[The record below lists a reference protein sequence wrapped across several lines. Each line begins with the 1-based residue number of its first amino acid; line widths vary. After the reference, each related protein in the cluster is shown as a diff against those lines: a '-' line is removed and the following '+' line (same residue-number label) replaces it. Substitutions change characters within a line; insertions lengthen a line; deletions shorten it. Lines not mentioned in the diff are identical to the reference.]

1 MKKRFTFTNRNDT
14 HCVHLKKTTKMET
27 ITTIQKS
34 KISVNTTIKFQI
46 AKSSMAKRQMDYSST
61 SVDSFKVNRS
71 IMACDVRTWSDEVL
85 ERRIENGVEMYG
97 EFMSIEM
104 ATIFCD
110 ALNNMSQSDL
120 VDLSIADDYK
130 TTIELS

>member
-1 MKKRFTFTNRNDT
+1 
-14 HCVHLKKTTKMET
+14 MET

-34 KISVNTTIKFQI
+34 QISVNTTIKFQI
-46 AKSSMAKRQMDYSST
+46 EKSSVAKRQMDYSST

-71 IMACDVRTWSDEVL
+71 LMACDVRNWSDKVL
-85 ERRIENGVEMYG
+85 ERKIKDGAETYG

-110 ALNNMSQSDL
+110 ALNNKTQQEL
-120 VDLSIADDYK
+120 IDLSIADDYK
-130 TTIELS
+130 MTLSENMIVEHL

>member
-1 MKKRFTFTNRNDT
+1 
-14 HCVHLKKTTKMET
+14 MET

-34 KISVNTTIKFQI
+34 EISVNTTIKFQI
-46 AKSSMAKRQMDYSST
+46 TKSSMSKRQMDYSST

-71 IMACDVRTWSDEVL
+71 IMACDVRNWSDEVL
-85 ERRIENGVEMYG
+85 QRRINDGAETYG

-110 ALNNMSQSDL
+110 ALNNKTQQEL
-120 VDLSIADDYK
+120 IDLSIADDYK
-130 TTIELS
+130 MTLSENMIVEHL

>member
-1 MKKRFTFTNRNDT
+1 MK
-14 HCVHLKKTTKMET
+14 T

-46 AKSSMAKRQMDYSST
+46 SKSSMAKRQMDYSST

-71 IMACDVRTWSDEVL
+71 IMACDVRNWSDEVL
-85 ERRIENGVEMYG
+85 ERRINDGAETYG

-110 ALNNMSQSDL
+110 ALNNKTQQEL
-120 VDLSIADDYK
+120 IDLSIADDYK
-130 TTIELS
+130 KTLSENMIVSHL

>member
-1 MKKRFTFTNRNDT
+1 
-14 HCVHLKKTTKMET
+14 MET

-34 KISVNTTIKFQI
+34 EISVNTKIKFQI
-46 AKSSMAKRQMDYSST
+46 TKSSMAKRQMDYSST

-71 IMACDVRTWSDEVL
+71 IMACDVRNWSDEVL
-85 ERRIENGVEMYG
+85 ERRINEGVETYG

-110 ALNNMSQSDL
+110 ALNNKTQQEL
-120 VDLSIADDYK
+120 IDLSIADDYK
-130 TTIELS
+130 MTLSENMIVEHL

>member
-1 MKKRFTFTNRNDT
+1 
-14 HCVHLKKTTKMET
+14 MET

-34 KISVNTTIKFQI
+34 EISVNTTIKFQI

-71 IMACDVRTWSDEVL
+71 IMACDVRSWSDEVL
-85 ERRIENGVEMYG
+85 ERRINDGAETYG

-110 ALNNMSQSDL
+110 ALNNMTQDEL
-120 VDLSIADDYK
+120 VNLSIADDFK
-130 TTIELS
+130 TSLSIWDINTK